1 MLFHNALT
9 VQINETFHEKGVKI
23 NMKINIAICTSDEKY
38 SEKLVGYFQAH
49 YYDKFSWNVFTQV
62 SFLMVFLRQK
72 DVDIILFDKEM
83 EHDVKEIIQESEK
96 RLWAYL
102 VDDKNEEVVM
112 EFDKIEKYTRADNI
126 YRQLL
131 ELYSHISNA
140 HYHNTAIVNDKT
152 EIYAFVS
159 SNGGCGTSTIAYA
172 MAEHYA
178 KYEKVLYLNLED
190 FGITDLVYGV
200 EDGGFDEILF
210 ALKSRRKTLELK
222 LAGSVRRDNSGVYF
236 FSASRNALDLK
247 EITQIELKELLLG
260 IQNLR
265 EYDKVILDVGS
276 GLGEKEIAV
285 MGYANRNVVVI
296 EKQEICEKKMEKY
309 LRALEAVEEQ
319 KKTDICSKMVIF
331 YNKVIKTHTLPEHL
345 HHIRVL
351 GGFPRLENGSYEG
364 IVKRIAGMELFHKIK

>member
-1 MLFHNALT
+1 
-9 VQINETFHEKGVKI
+9 
-23 NMKINIAICTSDEKY
+23 MKINIAICTSDIKY

-62 SFLMVFLRQK
+62 SFLMDFLEEK
-72 DVDIILFDKEM
+72 NVDIILFDKEM
-83 EHDVKEIIQESEK
+83 EHSVKEIVKENENK
-96 RLWAYL
+96 LWAYL
-102 VDDKNEEVVM
+102 VEDKDEETSM
-112 EFDKIEKYTRADNI
+112 RLNKIEKYTRADNI

-140 HYHNTAIVNDKT
+140 HYHNTAIVNEKT
-152 EIYAFVS
+152 EIYAFIS

-190 FGITDLVYGV
+190 FGVTDLVYGV
-200 EDGGFDEILF
+200 KDGGFDEILF

-222 LAGSVRRDNSGVYF
+222 LAGSVRRDNCGVYF

-247 EITQIELKELLLG
+247 EITQTELKELLLG

-265 EYDKVILDVGS
+265 EYDKVILDVGT
-276 GLGEKEIAV
+276 GLGEKEIAA
-285 MGYANRNVVVI
+285 MGYANRNVVVM
-296 EKQEICEKKMEKY
+296 ENQEICEKKMEKY
-309 LRALEAVEEQ
+309 LHALEAVEEQ
-319 KKTDICSKMVIF
+319 KKIDICSKMVIL
-331 YNKVIKTHTLPEHL
+331 YNKVIKTQALPENL
-345 HHIRVL
+345 YQIRVL

-364 IVKRIAGMELFHKIK
+364 IVKRIAGMELFHKMK